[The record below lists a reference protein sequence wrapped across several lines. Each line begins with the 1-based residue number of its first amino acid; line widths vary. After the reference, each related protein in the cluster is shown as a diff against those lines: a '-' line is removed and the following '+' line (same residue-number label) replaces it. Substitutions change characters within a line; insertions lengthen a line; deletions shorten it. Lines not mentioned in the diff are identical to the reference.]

1 MEPKT
6 RPSKSCACLRP
17 KGREIVT
24 DAPASVVRSIL
35 RETRAPGAV
44 LLRGA
49 ASILRDEPQND
60 IDIFVPRDDW
70 ACMNPF
76 GRHQVV
82 SDQTIG
88 TEQRKL
94 HVKEADTDSLV
105 EIDAFHQLTWRGIRM
120 ADIKTLPNC
129 TVEGIEIK
137 CLTPDAEAWL
147 TVVKNVLHG
156 SPTPE
161 RKLADM
167 DGRPVFH
174 ATHVPTGWLRLRL
187 DAALTAAAW
196 AAASEQSVLLSN
208 VWRARGALILLRLL
222 EAPFATVFAF
232 LGWAAWRIRRKI
244 VG

>member
-1 MEPKT
+1 
-6 RPSKSCACLRP
+6 LRRR
-17 KGREIVT
+17 GREIVT
-24 DAPASVVRSIL
+24 DVPASVVQTIL
-35 RETRAPGAV
+35 REARTPDAV

-49 ASILRDEPQND
+49 ASILRGEPQND
-60 IDIFVPRDDW
+60 IDIFLPRDDW
-70 ACMNPF
+70 TCTNPF

-82 SDQTIG
+82 SDKPIG
-88 TEQRKL
+88 AQQRKL
-94 HVKEADTDSLV
+94 HLKEADTDSLV
-105 EIDAFHQLTWRGIRM
+105 EIDVFHQLTWRGIRM
-120 ADIKTLPNC
+120 ADITTLPNC
-129 TVEGIEIK
+129 TVEGIETK

-174 ATHVPTGWLRLRL
+174 ATHMSAGSLRLRL

-196 AAASEQSVLLSN
+196 AAASEQSVSRSN

-222 EAPFATVFAF
+222 EAPFATVSAF
-232 LGWAAWRIRRKI
+232 LGWVAWRMRRKV
-244 VG
+244 VGS